1 MEGYYGEQA
10 NKLDMIESVLL
21 LVWRHLLFY
30 ANDARGAQE
39 HVRPGDL
46 AASLGAFSSSQLD
59 ASRSKVGTIRVLER
73 IAGGLRGTLE
83 QLDDVD
89 VVSTIQKARVE
100 PAEANHTSIP
110 TCNDVMTKERLIM
123 GC

>member
-1 MEGYYGEQA
+1 MS
-10 NKLDMIESVLL
+10 DMIESILL

-46 AASLGAFSSSQLD
+46 AASLGAFSNSQLD
-59 ASRSKVGTIRVLER
+59 ASRSKAGTVRVLER

-83 QLDDVD
+83 RLDDVD
-89 VVSTIQKARVE
+89 VVSDPHCKADGSIQ
-100 PAEANHTSIP
+100 TY
-110 TCNDVMTKERLIM
+110 NDGTTREQRIM
-123 GC
+123 AC